1 MGRDIRRIVT
11 GHDGEGKAIV
21 IADGTTPNVF
31 TPEHRPGVQINNIW
45 RRTNRRPT

>member
-11 GHDGEGKAIV
+11 GHDENGKAIV

-31 TPEHRPGVQINNIW
+31 TPEHRPACRSTISGGS
-45 RRTNRRPT
+45 TNRRPT